1 MQASVQSK
9 PPLTPKSHY
18 GINALAINAGTA
30 VSAAQP
36 SVMEGAICQGWM
48 LKKRRKKM
56 QGYARRYFVLSTG
69 GILSYS
75 FEPGAPVRDQITL
88 RLASISS
95 SANERSRS
103 IHIDSGTSTFHL
115 KALTRT
121 EYALWMSALRRFC
134 TFGPHPD
141 EPGVT
146 MSPRSGRA
154 SLSRSIGGGLGGM
167 SSTFATIKTA
177 NELGATINELEEV
190 LSELKSES
198 GKGSKRNS
206 SQKPKKEKEKEKDA
220 HKEHGSAREK
230 GGLFGIFHHKGHHS
244 PSPTPSSSGYDNS
257 SFDNVHSAPSSP
269 PRLSVPS
276 QTPMSSL
283 ERLAS
288 IISTL
293 RSQHSTLLSALESSV
308 NTRTASPLLR
318 TNEEMSQYMSPASR
332 RHSIATLGSGGS
344 IWFDADDGA
353 EEFILEEPIST
364 ESNTNVTTEESEDD
378 NVQDEASSD
387 EEAEVNQ
394 LLPGAETP
402 TPSSGE
408 AKQLDFNSLT
418 KSRVIIRR
426 TKLPAPTSGDDGS
439 LLAVLRK
446 NVGKDLS
453 TVSFPVSFNE
463 PISILQRLAEDVE
476 YVDLLNQAAAT
487 SDPVER
493 ICLVAAFAV
502 SGYACTLY
510 RASRKPFNPMLGET
524 FEDIRMNFVSEKVS
538 HHPPVMACHATGKG
552 WVYWAT
558 SSADSKFWG
567 RSLEIINR
575 GTNNVKIGDAL
586 YKWQKPSTFM
596 RNLIVG
602 EKYLAHEGE
611 MVITDVNSGY
621 RVNIQFKEAGYWGA
635 SRNGVSGTVHASN
648 STKAVARIDGSWH
661 EGLNAQLNLSSSSL
675 KVLWRAHAFP
685 PNAHQYYGFTSF
697 TIGLNEI
704 TPDIAEYLPPTDS
717 RLRPD
722 QRAMEE
728 GKIDIADKEK
738 ERLEVAQRQRRKQ
751 REERGETWTPR
762 WFEPTTDG
770 EWVYKGGYWEARAQ
784 KKWDGSEKLW

>member
-9 PPLTPKSHY
+9 PPLTPKPHY

-244 PSPTPSSSGYDNS
+244 PSPTPSSSGW
-257 SFDNVHSAPSSP
+257 
-269 PRLSVPS
+269 
-276 QTPMSSL
+276 
-283 ERLAS
+283 
-288 IISTL
+288 
-293 RSQHSTLLSALESSV
+293 
-308 NTRTASPLLR
+308 
-318 TNEEMSQYMSPASR
+318 
-332 RHSIATLGSGGS
+332 SGGS

-353 EEFILEEPIST
+353 EEFILEEPIAT

-510 RASRKPFNPMLGET
+510 RASRKPL
-524 FEDIRMNFVSEKVS
+524 
-538 HHPPVMACHATGKG
+538 
-552 WVYWAT
+552 
-558 SSADSKFWG
+558 
-567 RSLEIINR
+567 
-575 GTNNVKIGDAL
+575 
-586 YKWQKPSTFM
+586 
-596 RNLIVG
+596 
-602 EKYLAHEGE
+602 
-611 MVITDVNSGY
+611 
-621 RVNIQFKEAGYWGA
+621 
-635 SRNGVSGTVHASN
+635 
-648 STKAVARIDGSWH
+648 
-661 EGLNAQLNLSSSSL
+661 
-675 KVLWRAHAFP
+675 
-685 PNAHQYYGFTSF
+685 
-697 TIGLNEI
+697 
-704 TPDIAEYLPPTDS
+704 
-717 RLRPD
+717 
-722 QRAMEE
+722 
-728 GKIDIADKEK
+728 
-738 ERLEVAQRQRRKQ
+738 
-751 REERGETWTPR
+751 
-762 WFEPTTDG
+762 
-770 EWVYKGGYWEARAQ
+770 
-784 KKWDGSEKLW
+784 